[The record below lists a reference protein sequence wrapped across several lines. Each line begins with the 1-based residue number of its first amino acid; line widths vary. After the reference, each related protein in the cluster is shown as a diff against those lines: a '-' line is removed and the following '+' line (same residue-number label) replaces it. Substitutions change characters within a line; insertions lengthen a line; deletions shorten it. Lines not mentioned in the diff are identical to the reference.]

1 MECKVSCIPCSAFR
15 RVIVLI
21 ETLWNVK
28 QNAFTAADIVYSV
41 LIETLWNVK
50 SDMAELMAGEEA
62 VLIETLWNVKVD
74 SDGNY
79 TEFPEY

>member
-1 MECKVSCIPCSAFR
+1 MRINRNIVECKEEVEDL
-15 RVIVLI
+15 VIRLD
-21 ETLWNVK
+21 K
-28 QNAFTAADIVYSV
+28 V

>member
-1 MECKVSCIPCSAFR
+1 MYYRRMWSTGINRNIVECKESRSVQIFPCGF
-15 RVIVLI
+15 
-21 ETLWNVK
+21 
-28 QNAFTAADIVYSV
+28 V

>member
-1 MECKVSCIPCSAFR
+1 MVR
-15 RVIVLI
+15 LI
-21 ETLWNVK
+21 TVP
-28 QNAFTAADIVYSV
+28 SV

>member
-1 MECKVSCIPCSAFR
+1 MYYRRMWSTGINRNIVECKDGIPEYLQSHR
-15 RVIVLI
+15 
-21 ETLWNVK
+21 N
-28 QNAFTAADIVYSV
+28 V

>member
-1 MECKVSCIPCSAFR
+1 MECKEHSGRFSE
-15 RVIVLI
+15 LS
-21 ETLWNVK
+21 E
-28 QNAFTAADIVYSV
+28 YV

>member
-1 MECKVSCIPCSAFR
+1 MECKDIIQTYCQAAEK
-15 RVIVLI
+15 VLI

-28 QNAFTAADIVYSV
+28 KTGFKYRHYTMIV

>member
-1 MECKVSCIPCSAFR
+1 MYYRRMWSTGINRNIVECK
-15 RVIVLI
+15 
-21 ETLWNVK
+21 ENTLTK
-28 QNAFTAADIVYSV
+28 PIQNPFV

>member
-1 MECKVSCIPCSAFR
+1 MNPQGN
-15 RVIVLI
+15 IVLI

-28 QNAFTAADIVYSV
+28 RKYFPAIPYTAVPV

>member
-1 MECKVSCIPCSAFR
+1 MKIDKDTTSQI
-15 RVIVLI
+15 L
-21 ETLWNVK
+21 
-28 QNAFTAADIVYSV
+28 V

>member
-1 MECKVSCIPCSAFR
+1 MYYRRMWSTGINRNIVECKESNTQISSMLR
-15 RVIVLI
+15 R
-21 ETLWNVK
+21 W
-28 QNAFTAADIVYSV
+28 V

>member
-1 MECKVSCIPCSAFR
+1 MYYRRMWSTGINRNIVECKATKILEDGKSVR
-15 RVIVLI
+15 
-21 ETLWNVK
+21 
-28 QNAFTAADIVYSV
+28 V

>member
-1 MECKVSCIPCSAFR
+1 MYYRRMWSTGINRNIVECKDSTGDSIIGGVWI
-15 RVIVLI
+15 
-21 ETLWNVK
+21 
-28 QNAFTAADIVYSV
+28 V

-50 SDMAELMAGEEA
+50 SDMAELMAGEAA